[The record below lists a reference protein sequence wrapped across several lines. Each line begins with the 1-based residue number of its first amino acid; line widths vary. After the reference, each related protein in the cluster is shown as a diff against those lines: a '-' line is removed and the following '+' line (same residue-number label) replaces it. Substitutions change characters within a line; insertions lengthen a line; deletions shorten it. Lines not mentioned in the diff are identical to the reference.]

1 MLVNLSQKKTTSISL
16 QAAMTLTE
24 WSERTIRRRVADGS
38 LQCVSDNTASNKTL
52 IYLKSIEADL
62 CIPLPVDDI
71 ELLKAADAG
80 DAAAQTDLA
89 LLFLAHGK
97 AKSAAYWLELAAKQN
112 FPDAMHWLGCCYL
125 RGEGF
130 AKDETLA
137 LMWIAKAASLGHP
150 LASLQI
156 KGLSRVNAGAYV

>member
-1 MLVNLSQKKTTSISL
+1 MLLNLSRKKSASISL

-38 LQCVSDNTASNKTL
+38 LQCVSDNSATNKTL
-52 IYLKSIEADL
+52 IYLTSIEADL
-62 CIPLPVDDI
+62 CVPLSADDI

-80 DAAAQTDLA
+80 DAPAQTDLA
-89 LLFLAHGK
+89 LLFLIHGK

-112 FPDAMHWLGCCYL
+112 FPDAMHWLGRCYL
-125 RGEGF
+125 CGEGF
-130 AKDETLA
+130 VKDETLA

-150 LASLQI
+150 VASLQI
-156 KGLSRVNAGAYV
+156 KGLSSVNAGVYV